1 MNLMEGLINKVL
13 SGGSGQSEASS
24 AVLYTQQALT
34 PVQQAQARKNI
45 QCEAAVKTIQVAGSD
60 VVISPEEN
68 TIYRCGELTSLTI
81 SDPPTSGAW
90 SIVFTSGTD
99 ATASTIPT
107 SVLGLESFVANASTV
122 YEINVLDNRAIIGN
136 WAVTG

>member
-60 VVISPEEN
+60 VVISPEE
-68 TIYRCGELTSLTI
+68 E
-81 SDPPTSGAW
+81 
-90 SIVFTSGTD
+90 
-99 ATASTIPT
+99 
-107 SVLGLESFVANASTV
+107 
-122 YEINVLDNRAIIGN
+122 
-136 WAVTG
+136 